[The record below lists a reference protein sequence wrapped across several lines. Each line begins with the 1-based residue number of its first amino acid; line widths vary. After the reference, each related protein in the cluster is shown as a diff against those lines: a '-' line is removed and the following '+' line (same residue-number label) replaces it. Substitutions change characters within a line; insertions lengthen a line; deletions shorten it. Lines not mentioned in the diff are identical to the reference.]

1 MFKFRRSLPLRF
13 GYACNGALQ
22 AFVEC
27 TPLVRKGIRPLTL
40 CPPFAISAALRVRT
54 GPPLL
59 LASLDRR
66 AYASSYT
73 VQLDIHLG
81 VVAQMQLGAKRTSD
95 ERLDATYAMLT
106 DSATIRVAII

>member
-1 MFKFRRSLPLRF
+1 MFKFRRSPPRRF
-13 GYACNGALQ
+13 CYACNGALQ

-40 CPPFAISAALRVRT
+40 FPPFAISAALRVRT
-54 GPPLL
+54 GLPLRP
-59 LASLDRR
+59 ASLDRR

-81 VVAQMQLGAKRTSD
+81 VVVQMQLGDKRTTE
-95 ERLDATYAMLT
+95 ERLVATYAMLT
-106 DSATIRVAII
+106 DSAITRIANT